1 MPARRV
7 NDDHL
12 SRRRTERPV
21 SASVEVAADELCR
34 RVRLALQSPLADGTM
49 EVAMTRPLCVVTTLL
64 LLNLSPAAAQERGA
78 LALDERG
85 ERYALS
91 LDGEADALSTCGT
104 TECEIVATFSA
115 CLGVAHSSP
124 TQGQGVWAWA
134 EAVARPEARRDAFNQ
149 CRGVGGEACEVFAD
163 VCVDAPAA
171 EAALGLDRAARR
183 RIQERLEAAGFNAG
197 GADGLF
203 GPRTRAAIRQWQ
215 ESRAAP
221 ATGYLNR
228 LAVEALS
235 NPDSST
241 PLSASTG
248 YRTVTPATP
257 PPATEAAPPPEAASE
272 PAPLASPAAVAT
284 TASPAAPAGAE
295 IDPRGPAPPATAN
308 AQLPPEIMVDR
319 HLVRAERLL
328 ADDHREAA
336 LEAMNEV
343 LALQDEHALV
353 LEDDFHFRYAQVAF
367 AAGRTERA
375 IASLNEYLLT
385 AGRDGGFYRQALE
398 LLDSADIR
406 LREEERAARWSPGGV
421 FRDCEVC
428 PEMVVLPGGDLA
440 LGRYEVTVGEYRAFA
455 SATGGGA
462 AAGCQAHVR
471 LTPESSQNPGYP
483 QTARHPVTCLSWDDA
498 QEYVSWL
505 SRETGASYRLPS
517 EAEWGRAAAG
527 SQPGCFFDRTAT
539 ASTCPV
545 GSYGSNPAGLSD
557 MVSNLAEWTS
567 DCWQGDCARRAIR
580 GSAWVADSQYQIPA
594 QRIEF
599 LAHRR
604 WAFIGFRVARTLE

>member
-1 MPARRV
+1 
-7 NDDHL
+7 
-12 SRRRTERPV
+12 
-21 SASVEVAADELCR
+21 
-34 RVRLALQSPLADGTM
+34 
-49 EVAMTRPLCVVTTLL
+49 MTRPLCVVTTLL

-78 LALDERG
+78 LALDEQG

-163 VCVDAPAA
+163 VCVDAAEA

-241 PLSASTG
+241 HLSASTG

-328 ADDHREAA
+328 ADDDPDAA

-343 LALQDEHALV
+343 LALQDEHDLV
-353 LEDDFHFRYAQVAF
+353 LEDDFYFQHAQVAF
-367 AAGRTERA
+367 AAGQTERA
-375 IASLNEYLLT
+375 IASLNKYLVT
-385 AGRDGGFYRQALE
+385 AGRNAAFYREALE
-398 LLDSADIR
+398 LLDSTEMR
-406 LREEERAARWSPGGV
+406 LDREEAERTRLARWPPGEA
-421 FRDCEVC
+421 FQDCEVC
-428 PEMVVLPGGDLA
+428 PEMVVLPGSVLA
-440 LGRYEVTVGEYRAFA
+440 LGRYEVTVGEYRTFA
-455 SATGGGA
+455 TATGSGAGAGCRGGGA
-462 AAGCQAHVR
+462 SWR
-471 LTPESSQNPGYP
+471 DPGFP
-483 QTARHPVTCLSWDDA
+483 QTDRHPVTCVNWNDA
-498 QEYVSWL
+498 QAYVSWL
-505 SRETGASYRLPS
+505 TRTTGVTYRLPT
-517 EAEWGRAAAG
+517 EAEWAQGAAG
-527 SQPGCFFDRTAT
+527 ARPGCDRLGTRGT
-539 ASTCPV
+539 RPDGTCSV
-545 GSYGSNPAGLSD
+545 GTYGPNTAGLSD
-557 MVSNLAEWTS
+557 MVGNITEWTA
-567 DCWQGDCARRAIR
+567 DCFDGDCSRRALRGGSWLSDAEYLRPSARGGSPAGQR
-580 GSAWVADSQYQIPA
+580 GS
-594 QRIEF
+594 
-599 LAHRR
+599 LA
-604 WAFIGFRVARTLE
+604 GFRVARPLD